1 MTSVGSAARSTALS
15 AGSPSVA
22 EGALGCWQA
31 ERETAATT
39 MGRVML
45 RPVHRPLAVATNNPP
60 EDTFGGSTG
69 IAHADGRGCSLEA
82 LRPRLSDGFAFVA
95 FPRGGAI
102 CAGFFAC
109 EVKLCA
115 SANRHRDGRH
125 DLPGHVLRAR
135 CCCGTSW
142 CVLIS
147 PVGDRQHGISKSGRA
162 IASGGPVASNVQA

>member
-15 AGSPSVA
+15 AGSPSVT

-69 IAHADGRGCSLEA
+69 MAHANGRGCSLEA

-95 FPRGGAI
+95 FPRGGSDQ
-102 CAGFFAC
+102 CRVFFAAQRNFA
-109 EVKLCA
+109 LWPF
-115 SANRHRDGRH
+115 DT
-125 DLPGHVLRAR
+125 VLGSTTFRGT
-135 CCCGTSW
+135 CCGR
-142 CVLIS
+142 
-147 PVGDRQHGISKSGRA
+147 PAAG
-162 IASGGPVASNVQA
+162 